1 MVKSPRAIRRP
12 AEGHA
17 AGSIELSYDRL
28 VIRLPDPRL
37 ISLVARSA
45 LLVAV
50 MLSLP
55 WLRAMLRNDS
65 VDAKMG
71 SVEDSVYLP
80 MVVRDLNRQG
90 LLKPGDKAVFA
101 GGAVGRLLPLLKR
114 NQIDLVPEG
123 YELGVDF
130 VFAGNGF
137 GESTDKALK
146 VGGVAAFP
154 LTADPAHPFR
164 IPANY
169 RMVYIRRFG
178 STIVGMRKISNVD
191 PDDAKMGA
199 RRLLTVPEAK
209 KDVLDGLE
217 DVLLEPPLAS
227 RKMKPGKYS
236 YLPDLTGD
244 SLDGYSRR
252 VFVDVGLPSRAAK
265 SEEWFK
271 KRYPTKNHEFEMI
284 RVDTVGKGA
293 VAAAQWLESNVKEEE
308 YVVMKAEAAVVEE
321 MLKGKAVRLVDELFL
336 ECKNTQ
342 WGRGRRAYWE
352 CLALYG
358 KLRDQGVAVH
368 QCSLS
373 LYASEEALCV
383 ILENFVFSTWLLW
396 LFSME
401 YHINECEC
409 VFFFWS

>member
-1 MVKSPRAIRRP
+1 MVKSPRGIRRP
-12 AEGHA
+12 AEGYA
-17 AGSIELSYDRL
+17 AGSIEVGYDRL

-45 LLVAV
+45 LLVTV
-50 MLSLP
+50 MFSLP
-55 WLRAMLRNDS
+55 WLRAMLRNNS
-65 VDAKMG
+65 VDAKIG

-114 NQIDLVPEG
+114 NQIDLVQEG
-123 YELGVDF
+123 YGLGVDF

-178 STIVGMRKISNVD
+178 STIVGMRKISNLD
-191 PDDAKMGA
+191 PDDAKKIGA

-252 VFVDVGLPSRAAK
+252 VFVDVGLPSRPAK

-284 RVDTVGKGA
+284 RVDIVGKGA

-308 YVVMKAEAAVVEE
+308 YVVMKAEAEVVEE

-336 ECKNTQ
+336 ECKNMQ
-342 WGRGRRAYWE
+342 WRRGRRAYWE

-368 QCSLS
+368 QWW
-373 LYASEEALCV
+373 A
-383 ILENFVFSTWLLW
+383 
-396 LFSME
+396 
-401 YHINECEC
+401 
-409 VFFFWS
+409 

>member
-17 AGSIELSYDRL
+17 AGSIELGHDRL

-55 WLRAMLRNDS
+55 WLRAMLRNES
-65 VDAKMG
+65 EDAKIG
-71 SVEDSVYLP
+71 SAEDSVYLP

-90 LLKPGDKAVFA
+90 LLRPGDKAVFA
-101 GGAVGRLLPLLKR
+101 GGHVGRLLPLLKR

-123 YELGVDF
+123 HSSAVDF
-130 VFAGNGF
+130 VYAGNGF

-154 LTADPAHPFR
+154 LLADPAHPFR
-164 IPANY
+164 IPLNY

-178 STIVGMRKISNVD
+178 STFVGVRKISNVD
-191 PDDAKMGA
+191 PEDAKKMGV
-199 RRLLTVPEAK
+199 RRLLAVPEAK
-209 KDVLDGLE
+209 KEALDGLE

-252 VFVDVGLPSRAAK
+252 VFVDVGLPSRAAT
-265 SEEWFK
+265 SADWFK
-271 KRYPTKNHEFEMI
+271 KRYPTKNHKFEMI
-284 RVDTVGKGA
+284 RVDAVRKGA
-293 VAAAQWLESNVKEEE
+293 VAAAQWLESNLKEEE
-308 YVVMKAEAAVVEE
+308 YVVMKAEAEVVEE
-321 MLKGKAVRLVDELFL
+321 MLKGNTVRLVDELFL
-336 ECKNTQ
+336 ECKNRQ
-342 WGRGRRAYWE
+342 WRKGRRAYWE

-368 QCSLS
+368 QWW
-373 LYASEEALCV
+373 A
-383 ILENFVFSTWLLW
+383 
-396 LFSME
+396 
-401 YHINECEC
+401 
-409 VFFFWS
+409 